1 MKDGL
6 MGNLG
11 IGQTGQ
17 KTSPLATPIASTP
30 FSEMGNKTKDN
41 IVTGGTRQTHIN
53 IQIGNLGTDT
63 KVYVSSVREGVE
75 NFGAQLKEELLR
87 IVNSVNQMQTV

>member
-1 MKDGL
+1 MGKLGMKTESSPAPG
-6 MGNLG
+6 MSP
-11 IGQTGQ
+11 ITGE
-17 KTSPLATPIASTP
+17 ATATTG
-30 FSEMGNKTKDN
+30 EGTKTKDN